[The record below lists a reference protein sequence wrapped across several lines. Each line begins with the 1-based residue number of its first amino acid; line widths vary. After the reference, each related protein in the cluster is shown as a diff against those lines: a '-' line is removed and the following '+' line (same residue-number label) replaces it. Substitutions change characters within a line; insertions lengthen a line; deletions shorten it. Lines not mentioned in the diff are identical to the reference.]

1 MCGKAEEK
9 ADMKK
14 SIKNVV
20 FDVGMVLIDFCW
32 EKHCR
37 NLGFDDEVIAAF
49 DVNMIRSVYWDMLDE
64 GSITTQ
70 DAIDKFMEAMP
81 QYKKELEQFWATQE
95 GFVEE
100 YAYSAPLIRELKEQG
115 YNVYLLSNYPLD
127 MYKLHW
133 PSFTFYK
140 LVDGYVVSAP
150 EKIKKPDP
158 AIYHLLCERYGLKA
172 EECMFIDD
180 RKENVDA
187 AIKVGMNAAVFRGY
201 EEVRKILFG

>member
-1 MCGKAEEK
+1 
-9 ADMKK
+9 MKEG
-14 SIKNVV
+14 IKNVV

-37 NLGFDDEVIAAF
+37 NLGFDDGVIAAF
-49 DVNMIRSVYWDMLDE
+49 DVNMIRSGYWDMLDE

-81 QYKKELEQFWATQE
+81 EYKRELELFWASQE

-100 YAYSAPLIRELKEQG
+100 YAYSAPLVRELKAKG
-115 YNVYLLSNYPLD
+115 YKVYLLSNYPLD
-127 MYKLHW
+127 MYRLHW
-133 PSFTFYK
+133 PSFEFYK

-158 AIYHLLCERYGLKA
+158 AIYHLLCERFGLKA

-180 RKENVDA
+180 RQENVDTA
-187 AIKVGMNAAVFRGY
+187 VKVGMEAAVFTGY
-201 EEVRKILFG
+201 GKLREILFD

>member
-1 MCGKAEEK
+1 
-9 ADMKK
+9 MKE

-37 NLGFDDEVIAAF
+37 NLGFDDGVIAAF
-49 DVNMIRSVYWDMLDE
+49 DVNMIRSGYWDMLDA

-81 QYKKELEQFWATQE
+81 QYKKELELFWASQE

-100 YAYSAPLIRELKEQG
+100 YAYSAPLVRELKEKG
-115 YNVYLLSNYPLD
+115 YKVYLLSNYPLD
-127 MYKLHW
+127 MYRLHW
-133 PSFTFYK
+133 PSFEFYK
-140 LVDGYVVSAP
+140 IVDGYVVSAP

-158 AIYHLLCERYGLKA
+158 AIYHLLCERFGLKA

-180 RKENVDA
+180 RLENVDA
-187 AIKVGMNAAVFRGY
+187 AIKVGMNAVPFRGY
-201 EEVRKILFG
+201 EELRNILFE

>member
-1 MCGKAEEK
+1 
-9 ADMKK
+9 MKK

-37 NLGFDDEVIAAF
+37 NLGFGDEVIAAF
-49 DVNMIRSVYWDMLDE
+49 DVNMIRSGYWDMLDA

-70 DAIDKFMEAMP
+70 DAIDKFMEVMP
-81 QYKKELEQFWATQE
+81 QYKKELEQFWTTQE

-100 YAYSAPLIRELKEQG
+100 YTYSAPLVRELKEKG

-133 PSFTFYK
+133 PAFEFYK
-140 LVDGYVVSAP
+140 IVDGYVVSAP

-158 AIYHLLCERYGLKA
+158 AIYNLLCERYGLKA
-172 EECMFIDD
+172 AECMFIDD
-180 RKENVDA
+180 RQENVDA
-187 AIKVGMNAAVFRGY
+187 AIQVGMDAALFRGY
-201 EEVRKILFG
+201 EELRKILFE